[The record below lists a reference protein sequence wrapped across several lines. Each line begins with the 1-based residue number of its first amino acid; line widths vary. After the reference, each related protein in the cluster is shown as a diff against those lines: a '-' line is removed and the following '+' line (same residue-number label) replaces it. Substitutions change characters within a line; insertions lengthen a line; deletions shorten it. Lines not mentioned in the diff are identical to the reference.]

1 MSTHHLRFE
10 PDDSANAKAAL
21 EAWTLVGCKR
31 RPTQVERLVDFKH
44 RRVYERA
51 RIFRLVA
58 AGPRGEAVVAKG
70 APSRTLVTEAL
81 VYREVLPRLGLP
93 GPECYG
99 YLDDGDRSWLFIE
112 EVRGEPFSHRSP
124 AHLAL
129 AVRWFAT
136 LHTMSSRLPLAD
148 RLPPETPAAY
158 RPCLNVARES
168 ILASSNTLPAPA
180 KSMISALLKTLDRI
194 EAAWDAA
201 SLHSAAM
208 PHCLVHAD
216 FVNKN
221 VLVTKR
227 SDGDQLMALDW
238 GIAGWGAPAPD
249 LEYVDPAAYFALVR
263 TTWPAIRISDV
274 AALKTIGIVMRH
286 LGLIEVWASSLRV
299 QPEWAIERLAES
311 AAILAQVA
319 PNLPSDVA
327 RVAPVPSQINRAEEP
342 PS

>member
-31 RPTQVERLVDFKH
+31 RPTRVERLVEFKH

-70 APSRTLVTEAL
+70 APSRTLVVDAM
-81 VYREVLPRLGLP
+81 VYREVLPKLGLP

-112 EVRGEPFSHRSP
+112 EVRGEPFSHCSP

-129 AVRWFAT
+129 AVRWLAT
-136 LHTMSSRLPLAD
+136 LHTMTSQLDLAN
-148 RLPPETPAAY
+148 RLPPETPGAY
-158 RPCLNVARES
+158 LTCLNATRGC

-180 KSMISALLKTLDRI
+180 RPMISALLKTLDRI

-221 VLVTKR
+221 VVITRR
-227 SDGDQLMALDW
+227 SGGDQLIALDW

-249 LEYVDPAAYFALVR
+249 LEHIDPAAYFALVR
-263 TTWPAIRISDV
+263 ATWPAIRISDV
-274 AALKTIGIVMRH
+274 AALKTIGTVMRH

-299 QPEWAIERLAES
+299 QPEWAIDRLAES

-319 PNLPSDVA
+319 PDLPGH
-327 RVAPVPSQINRAEEP
+327 VPNH
-342 PS
+342 